1 VLNFVIG
8 ANKIRAEKDV
18 LETYW
23 QYELPLWLVIFLFLI
38 ILVVPM
44 EIGFRLGQQRRLR
57 SDAAKAARNDV
68 TLAAMLALLGLMLAF
83 TYSFSMSRSD
93 LRKQAL
99 VAEVNAIST
108 AFLRAD
114 LASEPSRTKLRES
127 LFEYAQ
133 SRLVAP
139 ESIRTIEQLQ
149 EVIDR
154 SLEVQSKIWPATK
167 SALRQEG
174 DMSDPERA
182 LLVSAINDVLD
193 AHAIRVAV
201 IYDRLPTAV
210 LALLVLIAGA
220 ALAVAAYNTSLIAQ
234 SSRGRMIA
242 FAVILALL
250 MYVILDFDMSA
261 RGFIRVNFQSF
272 VLLVQDMEVALKH

>member
-1 VLNFVIG
+1 ML
-8 ANKIRAEKDV
+8 D
-18 LETYW
+18 TYW

-174 DMSDPERA
+174 EMSDPEKA

-220 ALAVAAYNTSLIAQ
+220 ALAVAAYNTTLIAQ